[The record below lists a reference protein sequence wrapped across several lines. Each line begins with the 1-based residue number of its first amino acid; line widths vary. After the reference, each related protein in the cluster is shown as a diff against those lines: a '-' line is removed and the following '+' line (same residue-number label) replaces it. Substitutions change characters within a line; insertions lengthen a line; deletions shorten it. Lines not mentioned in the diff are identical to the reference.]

1 MNFRIKKS
9 GGKNRS
15 SPNLLGRLLVLPEQV
30 VEDGPVLLVDPLHL
44 VDVLRHLLHA
54 DERLHQVLL
63 LVRPRLTQL
72 LQLLQQQRVLED
84 PLDGLDQVGLQ
95 GGAVL
100 LTGVQAVQEVL
111 QGLVAVACNK
121 EQGDDRGQFLIRAFV
136 YLVLFPA
143 R

>member
-1 MNFRIKKS
+1 M
-9 GGKNRS
+9 
-15 SPNLLGRLLVLPEQV
+15 LPEQV

-100 LTGVQAVQEVL
+100 LPGVQAVQEVL
-111 QGLVAVACNK
+111 QGLVAVACNR
-121 EQGDDRGQFLIRAFV
+121 EQGDDRGSC
-136 YLVLFPA
+136 LVWFCSQCF
-143 R
+143 RIHFGMKSRSV

>member
-1 MNFRIKKS
+1 M
-9 GGKNRS
+9 
-15 SPNLLGRLLVLPEQV
+15 LPEQV